1 MIVRIS
7 GEDQY
12 RLGEDERSHVN
23 ELESAVVAIVESGRE
38 DGFAEAY
45 TAMLD
50 YVRTHGQRVGGEE
63 LETSDVILPPA
74 DLTFAEASR
83 DFTGEGLIPDD

>member
-12 RLGEDERSHVN
+12 RLQDSDSERLQ
-23 ELESAVVAIVESGRE
+23 ELESAVVAAVEGGD
-38 DGFAEAY
+38 DGAFAASFPVLLE
-45 TAMLD
+45 
-50 YVRTHGQRVGGEE
+50 YVRGHGAPVADDD

-74 DLTFAEASR
+74 DVTLEEASR
-83 DFTGEGLIPDD
+83 EFTGEGLIPD